1 MKTAHYFASKQA
13 KKVVI
18 AVGPRPVGEEYTVS
32 GKAEARKIAKQHN
45 AQPWNF

>member
-1 MKTAHYFASKQA
+1 MKTAHYFASKSI

-18 AVGPRPVGEEYTVS
+18 ATGPAPRGEEFSVS